1 MDDEKLTQ
9 STLLPEMLQKF
20 QEDISTLSPVT
31 RALYARAAKRSFSYC
46 RSKHGEPT
54 PEVLLLFF
62 KEMPHSKKTKRFG
75 RVHRFERFVRQL
87 ALGQNAERHRFAWIE
102 PLAKMSLQPLDTLSE
117 LRDFALL
124 AAWATLKGDPKQ
136 VLSLAL
142 KEVAKAPAL
151 AIRGIPIAPAGE
163 TSLRRWLELRLR
175 TERPEQARLFKRS
188 LAWADSPL
196 LFPNSW
202 GGQLSRSA
210 LYNALRRLKLTAVNA
225 AQIGARQARPPPLPD
240 QASPTLEPK

>member
-1 MDDEKLTQ
+1 MPVDDEKLTPQ
-9 STLLPEMLQKF
+9 STLLPELLQKF

-62 KEMPHSKKTKRFG
+62 KEIPHSKKTKRFG
-75 RVHRFERFVRQL
+75 RVHRFERFVREL
-87 ALGQNAERHRFAWIE
+87 ALGQRVERQRFAWIE
-102 PLAKMSLQPLDTLSE
+102 SLAKMSLQPLDTLSE

-124 AAWATLKGDPKQ
+124 GAWATLKGDPRE
-136 VLSLAL
+136 VLNLTL
-142 KEVAKAPAL
+142 KEVAKAPTL
-151 AIRGIPIAPAGE
+151 AIRGVPVPPAGE

-196 LFPNSW
+196 LFPNSR

-210 LYNALRRLKLTAVNA
+210 LYNALRRLKLTAVNLA
-225 AQIGARQARPPPLPD
+225 KKGARATPPS
-240 QASPTLEPK
+240 SPAGPG